1 MHCPCPEH
9 AALGIDCTSSRK
21 QLKQRFHE
29 LIPLQRSS
37 KEKAELNQAYR
48 YLMTHTCIPALEK
61 EVKEAEKLL
70 AAAWGRL
77 HCARFARSAN
87 ISTGSALANLG
98 DALPENG
105 QGETEAQAE
114 AGHREVE
121 SEPEHREEEPDHR
134 EPEPEHREPE
144 PEHRE
149 PDPDHRE
156 PEPEHREPEPEHREP
171 EPEHREPESN
181 SSENSGK
188 RLGSDAPPPNRRKTR
203 AAISATIA
211 KRKGVP
217 ESSES
222 SERSSKSSRG
232 NERTDAE
239 NIVDMG
245 QSTPF
250 DLDEFIEFV
259 RTYIYGQN
267 DKDKVGI
274 SKSKY
279 ITELKHMA
287 KKVSTLQD
295 MHALLC
301 KMKSEGWPKRTK
313 VNDGTV
319 RSALKPLLEGFN
331 IVLEHFAGQCSVSTA
346 APASAPAPASASAS

>member
-1 MHCPCPEH
+1 
-9 AALGIDCTSSRK
+9 
-21 QLKQRFHE
+21 LKQRFHE

-37 KEKAELNQAYR
+37 KEKAELNHAYR

-87 ISTGSALANLG
+87 STGSALANLG
-98 DALPENG
+98 DAALPEDG

-114 AGHREVE
+114 AGHH
-121 SEPEHREEEPDHR
+121 EPEQVHRETEPEHR

-149 PDPDHRE
+149 PEPEHRE
-156 PEPEHREPEPEHREP
+156 TEPEHRETPEHREPEPEHREP

-188 RLGSDAPPPNRRKTR
+188 RRGSAAPPNRRKTL
-203 AAISATIA
+203 
-211 KRKGVP
+211 KRKGAP
-217 ESSES
+217 ETNDS
-222 SERSSKSSRG
+222 SERSSQSSRG

-239 NIVDMG
+239 NIADMD

-267 DKDKVGI
+267 DKDKVGT

-279 ITELKHMA
+279 ITELRHVA
-287 KKVSTLQD
+287 KKASTLQD

-301 KMKSEGWPKRTK
+301 TMKSDGWPKRTK
-313 VNDGTV
+313 ANDGTV
-319 RSALKPLLEGFN
+319 RSALKPLLEGFDK
-331 IVLEHFAGQCSVSTA
+331 VLEHFAGQCSVSTA